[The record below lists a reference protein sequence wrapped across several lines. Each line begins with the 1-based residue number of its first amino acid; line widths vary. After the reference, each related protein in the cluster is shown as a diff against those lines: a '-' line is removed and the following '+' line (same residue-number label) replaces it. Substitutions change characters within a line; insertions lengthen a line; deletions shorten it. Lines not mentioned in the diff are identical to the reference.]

1 MYDKG
6 DLKCGENFPDILYL
20 HKVHKMFAL
29 KQMVSADLSHHDFIT
44 LVTID
49 RLSIEK
55 KADKIKVSEIVKC
68 LEVPNAGVSRTL
80 GKLEEKG
87 LVFRS
92 IDSMDRRNIYVAIT
106 ENGKKLLYE
115 CQKNVDD
122 FFDRVKEKFG
132 REKSEQLQT
141 LMDEFA
147 KIWKEEMRLLNEKNK

>member
-1 MYDKG
+1 
-6 DLKCGENFPDILYL
+6 
-20 HKVHKMFAL
+20 
-29 KQMVSADLSHHDFIT
+29 
-44 LVTID
+44 TIN

-92 IDSMDRRNIYVAIT
+92 IDSMDRRNIYVTIT
-106 ENGKKLLYE
+106 ENGKKLLCE
-115 CQKNVDD
+115 CQKNVDK
-122 FFDRVKEKFG
+122 FLNRVKEKFG
-132 REKSEQLQT
+132 KEKSEQLQT

-147 KIWKEEMRLLNEKNK
+147 KIWKEEMKLLNEKNK

>member
-1 MYDKG
+1 MYGKG
-6 DLKCGENFPDILYL
+6 DLKSEENFPDILYL
-20 HKVHKMFAL
+20 HKFHKMFSL
-29 KQMVSADLSHHDFIT
+29 KQMVSVDLSHHEFIT
-44 LVTID
+44 LVTIN

-92 IDSMDRRNIYVAIT
+92 IDSMDRRNIYVTIT
-106 ENGKKLLYE
+106 ENGKKLLCE
-115 CQKNVDD
+115 CQKNVDK
-122 FFDRVKEKFG
+122 FLNRVKEKFG
-132 REKSEQLQT
+132 KEKSEQLQT

-147 KIWKEEMRLLNEKNK
+147 KIWKEEMKLLNEKNK